1 MAVAAPPGEMVE
13 RGEVVNEIDALP
25 DVEWASLADLFDEL
39 ESDWDEYP
47 VWSGELYLEKH
58 RGTLTSQAKTKRNNR
73 KGEIALAEA
82 ELWSSIALAR
92 TGESYPHEDLE
103 EAWKI
108 LLFNQF
114 HDILPGSSVT
124 DVYAD
129 ADRGVRIGVRRRV
142 VGPLSGAGRVGRPAG
157 PGGPGLSHQ
166 SALLAVAPDTGDRC
180 RGRGR
185 QRD

>member
-1 MAVAAPPGEMVE
+1 VE
-13 RGEVVNEIDALP
+13 RRTILGETSRDA
-25 DVEWASLADLFDEL
+25 DE
-39 ESDWDEYP
+39 P
-47 VWSGELYLEKH
+47 G
-58 RGTLTSQAKTKRNNR
+58 KTKRNNR

-129 ADRGVRIGVRRRV
+129 ADREYESVFDAASSVR
-142 VGPLSGAGRVGRPAG
+142 
-157 PGGPGLSHQ
+157 
-166 SALLAVAPDTGDRC
+166 SAALDALVDRQDRADQVCLTNRSLLAVAPDTGIAAEDVDV
-180 RGRGR
+180 